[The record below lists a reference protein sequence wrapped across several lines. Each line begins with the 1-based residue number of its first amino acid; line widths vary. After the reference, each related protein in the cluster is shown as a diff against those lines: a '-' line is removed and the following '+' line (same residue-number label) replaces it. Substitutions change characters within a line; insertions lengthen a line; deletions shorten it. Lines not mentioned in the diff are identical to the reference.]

1 MVHYEDIRNKP
12 DEYKTAVYQRIQA
25 LWLEG
30 KKVVKKAH
38 RSGFP
43 AITLDCE
50 DLHYITDI
58 LSLEDFWRDIE
69 GEDDEKK
76 V

>member
-50 DLHYITDI
+50 DLH
-58 LSLEDFWRDIE
+58 
-69 GEDDEKK
+69 
-76 V
+76 